1 MVKQNLQKNWLGDQ
15 NLQYLDNRQLMQVTN
30 LKYSCIIVM
39 NSADKYTLTNLQ
51 SHKEE
56 KEERKDEGAAW
67 GSGGSVMRVY
77 SKLDNF

>member
-1 MVKQNLQKNWLGDQ
+1 MVKQNLQENWLGDQ

-39 NSADKYTLTNLQ
+39 NSAEKYTLMNLQ

-67 GSGGSVMRVY
+67 GGGDSVMRVY

>member
-1 MVKQNLQKNWLGDQ
+1 
-15 NLQYLDNRQLMQVTN
+15 MQVTN

-67 GSGGSVMRVY
+67 GDGGSVMRV
-77 SKLDNF
+77 